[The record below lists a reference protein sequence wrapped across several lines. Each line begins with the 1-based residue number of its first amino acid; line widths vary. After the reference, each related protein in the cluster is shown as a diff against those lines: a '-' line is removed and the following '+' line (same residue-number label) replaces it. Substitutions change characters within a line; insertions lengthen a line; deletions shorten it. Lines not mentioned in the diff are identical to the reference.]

1 MKNITLDGY
10 EYILTYR
17 QPTTMNALCVYK
29 IQNIHN
35 TNENPVYFLASGE
48 LSEWFIR
55 RSTFNEMK
63 AHILPQHYE
72 GFFKDEFTAILM
84 AKNIAMDTVITL
96 QKSALE
102 EAQKTL
108 QKSALEEAQ
117 KTLAQATEEIVK
129 LQSEISWEGCD
140 TFEQY
145 YDSQDELRKAAVI
158 REKEAK

>member
-17 QPTTMNALCVYK
+17 QPTTMNTLCVYK

-35 TNENPVYFLASGE
+35 TNENPVYFLASCE
-48 LSEWFIR
+48 LSERFISMR
-55 RSTFNEMK
+55 TFNEMK
-63 AHILPQHYE
+63 AHIMPQHYE

-84 AKNIAMDTVITL
+84 AKNVAMDTVITF

-102 EAQKTL
+102 EAQK
-108 QKSALEEAQ
+108 ALAE
-117 KTLAQATEEIVK
+117 ATEEPVK

-140 TFEQY
+140 AFEQY
-145 YDSQDELRKAAVI
+145 YDSQDELRKAALN

>member
-10 EYILTYR
+10 KYLLIYR
-17 QPTTMNALCVYK
+17 QPTTMNTMCVYRILK
-29 IQNIHN
+29 A
-35 TNENPVYFLASGE
+35 NEDPVYFLASGE
-48 LSEWFIR
+48 LSEWFIS

-63 AHILPQHYE
+63 SHILPQHYE

-84 AKNIAMDTVITL
+84 AKNVAMDTVITL

-108 QKSALEEAQ
+108 AEVSEK
-117 KTLAQATEEIVK
+117 LAKI
-129 LQSEISWEGCD
+129 QSKISWEGCD
-140 TFEQY
+140 AFEQY
-145 YDSQDELRKAAVI
+145 YDSQDELKKDAVN

>member
-10 EYILTYR
+10 EYIQIYR
-17 QPTTMNALCVYK
+17 QPTSMNTLSVYK

-35 TNENPVYFLASGE
+35 ANENPVYFLASHE
-48 LSEWFIR
+48 LSERFISMR
-55 RSTFNEMK
+55 TFNEMK
-63 AHILPQHYE
+63 SYIMPQHYE

-84 AKNIAMDTVITL
+84 AKNIAMDSYIAL

-102 EAQKTL
+102 EAQR
-108 QKSALEEAQ
+108 ALAE
-117 KTLAQATEEIVK
+117 ATEELVK

-145 YDSQDELRKAAVI
+145 YDSQDELRKAALN